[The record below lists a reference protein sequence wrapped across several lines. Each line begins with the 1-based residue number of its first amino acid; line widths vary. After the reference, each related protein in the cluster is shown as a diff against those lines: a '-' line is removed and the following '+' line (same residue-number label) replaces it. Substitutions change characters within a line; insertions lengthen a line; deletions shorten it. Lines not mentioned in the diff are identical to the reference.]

1 MRYENLNLEEILKY
15 NLPKPPSKSRE
26 IHFVYLNKSPVTIE
40 NRKNL
45 ICELYNSGSGKTW
58 IKVPE
63 DVKGLPNKGILLQNA
78 LYIINSD
85 KLENLFIH
93 FCNGGIYSTRL
104 SAKAKPGI
112 WLAIKHY
119 DEELQIED
127 YSRPHCVIRN
137 ID

>member
-1 MRYENLNLEEILKY
+1 MRYENLNLEEY
-15 NLPKPPSKSRE
+15 NLPKPPSESRE
-26 IHFVYLNKSPVTIE
+26 IHFVYLKSPVTIE
-40 NRKNL
+40 NRENL

-104 SAKAKPGI
+104 SANAKPGI
-112 WLAIKHY
+112 WLAIMHY
-119 DEELQIED
+119 DKELQIED
-127 YSRPHCVIRN
+127 YSKPPCVIKKY
-137 ID
+137 